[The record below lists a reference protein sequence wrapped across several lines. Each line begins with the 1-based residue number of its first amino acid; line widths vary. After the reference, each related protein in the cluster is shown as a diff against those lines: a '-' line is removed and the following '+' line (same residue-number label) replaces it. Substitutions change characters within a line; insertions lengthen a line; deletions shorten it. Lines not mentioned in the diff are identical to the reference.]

1 MEKSLS
7 ILLALKDH
15 LQLSYPGLTTW
26 TLSNDGTDVPVPV
39 IQTDKTSK
47 ASSLTITLK
56 SSGKSSNPDSTKTSG
71 RKAKKLNEFQGS
83 ILQVVILVIRYF
95 WLYIICYLYISF

>member
-26 TLSNDGTDVPVPV
+26 TSLNDGTDVPVPV

-47 ASSLTITLK
+47 SSSLTITLK
-56 SSGKSSNPDSTKTSG
+56 SSGKSSSSPDLTKIKKS
-71 RKAKKLNEFQGS
+71 RKVNEFQGS
-83 ILQVVILVIRYF
+83 ILTF
-95 WLYIICYLYISF
+95 SD

>member
-26 TLSNDGTDVPVPV
+26 TSLNDGTDVPVPV

-47 ASSLTITLK
+47 SSSLTITLK
-56 SSGKSSNPDSTKTSG
+56 SSGKSSSSPDLTKMKKS
-71 RKAKKLNEFQGS
+71 RKVNEFQGS
-83 ILQVVILVIRYF
+83 ILTF
-95 WLYIICYLYISF
+95 SD